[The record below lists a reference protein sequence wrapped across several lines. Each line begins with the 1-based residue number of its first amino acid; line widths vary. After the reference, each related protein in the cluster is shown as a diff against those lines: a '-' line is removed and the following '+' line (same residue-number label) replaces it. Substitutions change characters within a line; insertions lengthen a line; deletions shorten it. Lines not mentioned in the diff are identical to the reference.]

1 MTILRRKSNLV
12 ALPTLLIAVSGC
24 MLAQTNKAASPG
36 EVTFTKDVAPILQRS
51 CQNCHRPGSIAP
63 MSLLTYEDA
72 RPWARSMKQ
81 NVSQRQMPPWF
92 IDKNVGIHDFKND
105 ISLSDAD
112 IATIVKWVDEGSP
125 KGNPADMPPPLV
137 FQDKLPWHI
146 GEPDMIIPMPK
157 DEIVAA
163 KAPDQWKDVIV
174 DPHLTED
181 RWLKGVETK
190 PLRGFRVVHHA
201 ATSMIAPEGSE
212 GLAGDGGI
220 QGTFLNEYAVG
231 KNGDLFPDGSARL
244 IKAGT
249 KIDFNLHL
257 HAIGEETPM
266 NVALALKFYPRG
278 YKPAHVLITENMG
291 YVTDLDLP
299 PNTDNI
305 RTDRYRTLTK
315 PTRVVSYQAHMHYRG
330 KGMCLEAIYPG
341 GGVYSDK
348 VETLSCINKYNFGW
362 HVVYLYK
369 DDVQPLLPAGT
380 VLHVISWHD
389 NTIGNK
395 ANPDSDNWVGFGQRT
410 VDDMSFAWVS
420 YYEMSPEEF
429 KQALLERREKD
440 KEKATL
446 AAEGGGGE

>member
-231 KNGDLFPDGSARL
+231 KNGDLFPDGW
-244 IKAGT
+244 
-249 KIDFNLHL
+249 
-257 HAIGEETPM
+257 
-266 NVALALKFYPRG
+266 
-278 YKPAHVLITENMG
+278 PA
-291 YVTDLDLP
+291 
-299 PNTDNI
+299 
-305 RTDRYRTLTK
+305 
-315 PTRVVSYQAHMHYRG
+315 
-330 KGMCLEAIYPG
+330 
-341 GGVYSDK
+341 
-348 VETLSCINKYNFGW
+348 
-362 HVVYLYK
+362 
-369 DDVQPLLPAGT
+369 
-380 VLHVISWHD
+380 
-389 NTIGNK
+389 
-395 ANPDSDNWVGFGQRT
+395 
-410 VDDMSFAWVS
+410 
-420 YYEMSPEEF
+420 
-429 KQALLERREKD
+429 
-440 KEKATL
+440 
-446 AAEGGGGE
+446 